1 MLKVRFNGRIT
12 FICLIDNMIIEPVDI
27 ASPLEA
33 FAGIRRLEKPFIF
46 YSGVY
51 GKTGFSYVGADPVME
66 VRTVSGMTTLERGG
80 NLYGY
85 RDPFEAISA
94 LLSGLKS
101 MDRGPFP
108 FNRGIAG
115 YFSYGLKDIIE
126 PSIAFRRGGDR
137 PALPECSAGY
147 YDPVYVHSHAEE
159 RGYIVSIGGERER
172 VGRFKELLTSWR
184 LRNGPPASVR
194 EAAAF
199 FTSNVTRDGYIGAIE
214 RAKGYI
220 SAGDIYQINLSQR
233 LAAPY
238 EGDPFLIF
246 QRLMEKNPAPFSSFM
261 DFGSFQVI
269 SNSPERLLKIE
280 DGVVETC
287 PIKGTRPRGMTPE
300 QDLAMVEELKH
311 SKKERAEHVMIVDLE
326 RNDLG
331 RISLPGTV
339 EVARFEEIE
348 TYPHLHHMVSTVR
361 GRLKPG
367 IDAPSAL
374 KEVFPGGSVTGAPK
388 IRAMEIIDELE
399 TVDRSVYTGG
409 IGWMDAGGGMDMAM
423 AIRTAVCAGSVLY
436 LHVGGGIVAD
446 SDPEAEYDET
456 ILKARD
462 FLGVLGMEA

>member
-1 MLKVRFNGRIT
+1 
-12 FICLIDNMIIEPVDI
+12 MIIEPVDI
-27 ASPLEA
+27 ASPLDA
-33 FAGIRRLEKPFIF
+33 FDCIRRLRRPFIF

-51 GKTGFSYVGADPVME
+51 GKTGFSYAGADPVME
-66 VRTVSGMTTLERGG
+66 VRTVSGRTTLEREGG
-80 NLYGY
+80 LYGY

-94 LLSGLKS
+94 ALSSLKG

-108 FNRGIAG
+108 FNRGFAG
-115 YFSYGLKDIIE
+115 YFAYGLKDIIE
-126 PSIAFRRGGDR
+126 PSIALRRGRGGDG
-137 PALPECSAGY
+137 PALPECSAGF

-159 RGYIVSIGGERER
+159 RGYIVSIGGDRKR
-172 VGRFKELLTSWR
+172 VGRFRELLSTGR
-184 LRNGPPASVR
+184 LRDGQSAS
-194 EAAAF
+194 AIGATSLF
-199 FTSNVTRDGYIGAIE
+199 SSNVTREGYIHAVE

-220 SAGDIYQINLSQR
+220 CAGDIYQINLSQR

-238 EGDPFLIF
+238 DGDPFRIF
-246 QRLMEKNPAPFSSFM
+246 RLLMEKNPAPFSSFV
-261 DFGSFQVI
+261 DFGAFQVI

-280 DGVVETC
+280 EGVVETC
-287 PIKGTRPRGMTPE
+287 PIKGTRPRGMTTE
-300 QDLAMVEELKH
+300 EDLAMVEELKQ

-331 RISLPGTV
+331 KISLPGTV

-388 IRAMEIIDELE
+388 IRAMEIIDDLE
-399 TVDRSVYTGG
+399 TVDRGVYTGG

-462 FLGVLGMEA
+462 FLGILGMEA